1 MSAPWLSV
9 IGIGEDGIY
18 ALAPTARALVEAA
31 EILIGGER
39 HLAMVPGSAAR
50 RISWQSDFTGIA
62 TSIGEHRG
70 RRVVVLASGDPMDF
84 GVGAVL
90 AGAFGPDDMTI
101 IPATGSITLACA
113 RMGWSRQDVE
123 VVTIHGRPLT
133 VVNRVLTPGAKLLL
147 LSADAGSPRAV
158 ADLLVES
165 GYGNSL
171 VAVLE
176 RLGGPNERRLDGS
189 ARSWPHSPGADLNV
203 IAVDLKASPTA
214 PAWSR
219 ASGLPDDAF
228 RHDGQ
233 ITKREVR
240 AATLAAL
247 APLPGNLLWDL
258 GAGSGSIA
266 IEWLRAEPRARAV
279 AVERRADRILNIT
292 GNAAQFGVPQ
302 LEVVEGA
309 VPDILGQLS
318 GPPSAIFL
326 GGGVGRAGLLEACFE
341 ALAPGG
347 RLVANGVTLEAE
359 AALLG
364 AYEGLGGG
372 LIRLSVERAGAI
384 GPMTRLKPLMPV
396 LQWRG
401 VKP

>member
-1 MSAPWLSV
+1 M
-9 IGIGEDGIY
+9 
-18 ALAPTARALVEAA
+18 
-31 EILIGGER
+31 
-39 HLAMVPGSAAR
+39 
-50 RISWQSDFTGIA
+50 
-62 TSIGEHRG
+62 
-70 RRVVVLASGDPMDF
+70 LASGDPMDF
-84 GVGAVL
+84 GVGALL
-90 AGAFGPDDMTI
+90 AQAFGPDNMTI

-113 RMGWSRQDVE
+113 RMGWSRQE
-123 VVTIHGRPLT
+123 AQVVTIHGRPLT
-133 VVNRVLTPGAKLLL
+133 VINRVLTPGAKLLL
-147 LSADAGSPRAV
+147 LSADGGSPRAV

-165 GYGNSL
+165 GYGNSVL
-171 VAVLE
+171 AVLE

-214 PAWSR
+214 PAWSC

-247 APLPGNLLWDL
+247 APLPGDLLWDL

-279 AVERRADRILNIT
+279 ALERRADRVLNISA
-292 GNAAQFGVPQ
+292 NAAHLGVPQ
-302 LEVVEGA
+302 LAVVEGA
-309 VPDILGQLS
+309 APDILGQLP
-318 GPPSAIFL
+318 GPPSAIFV
-326 GGGVGRAGLLEACFE
+326 GGVVGRAGLLAACFE

-364 AYEGLGGG
+364 AFKDLGGA